1 MFLEEQMKF
10 KEINLTFKAFDFGS
24 ILIIWQ
30 HFALV
35 QKNHVEYFKAKCNN
49 KEIFFVNNYKKIL

>member
-49 KEIFFVNNYKKIL
+49 KEKKFVK